1 MCSSISPSP
10 AYQGIAWALPVLAEF
25 VESPQPQEQDFY
37 STAFLCRGCS
47 RKIPWDALYIAD
59 SCKLAVCSS
68 ITFFKYFFFFSLRK
82 EAQPRRWSEKRSSAD
97 LKSSLVLLYRK
108 ICTTENSQEQV
119 R

>member
-97 LKSSLVLLYRK
+97 LKFFGVALQ
-108 ICTTENSQEQV
+108 ENMHNREQSGAG
-119 R
+119 